1 MRKGSGMKLR
11 GRIRTG
17 LYAVLAASVV
27 SVAVSSTAFAL
38 SINFTD
44 GSWDG
49 AQGQNSFTTH
59 LSGVHLYAAPSQT
72 ARLTVNYTGG
82 PSGDNSGMDGLGIND
97 DEITQGGTEQLRI
110 NFSSPVTLNSVYI
123 TDLFKYEGS
132 NGEPEV
138 GLYSLNGGASFA
150 SFTSVGAYNGALT
163 LNIFQS
169 GISSIIFKS
178 GLDRWSDFSVKGLT
192 YQAQS
197 VPEPSTLLLLG
208 AGLVG
213 LAAWKRKQA
222 A

>member
-1 MRKGSGMKLR
+1 MKVR

-17 LYAVLAASVV
+17 LFAVLAASVV
-27 SVAVSSTAFAL
+27 SVAASSTAFAL

-44 GSWDG
+44 GTWNG
-49 AQGQNSFTTH
+49 AQGQGSFTTH
-59 LSGVHLYAAPSQT
+59 VSGIDLFAAPSPT
-72 ARLTVNYTGG
+72 ARLTVNYIGG

-123 TDLFKYEGS
+123 TDLFMLEGPRAQ
-132 NGEPEV
+132 PEV
-138 GLYSLNGGASFA
+138 GLYSLNGGTSFT

-178 GLDRWSDFSVKGLT
+178 STDSWSDFSVKGLT

-213 LAAWKRKQA
+213 LATWKRKQVA
-222 A
+222 

>member
-1 MRKGSGMKLR
+1 MKASGL
-11 GRIRTG
+11 IRTS
-17 LYAVLAASVV
+17 LFTVLAASVV
-27 SVAVSSTAFAL
+27 SVALGSTAFAL

-44 GSWDG
+44 GSWNG

-59 LSGVHLYAAPSQT
+59 TSNIDLFAAPSPT
-72 ARLTVNYTGG
+72 AKLSVNYIGG

-97 DEITQGGTEQLRI
+97 DEITQGGTERL
-110 NFSSPVTLNSVYI
+110 NVVFSTPVTLSSVYI
-123 TDLFKYEGS
+123 TDLFLNEGPTGQS
-132 NGEPEV
+132 EV
-138 GLYSLNGGASFA
+138 GMYSLNGGAFT
-150 SFTSVGAYNGALT
+150 SFTSVGASNGALT

-169 GISSIIFKS
+169 DISSILFKS
-178 GLDRWSDFSVKGLT
+178 SADSWSDFSVKGLT

-213 LAAWKRKQA
+213 LAAWRRKKA